1 MTTETGE
8 QKEYAGKGIAG
19 TGLGLGIAG
28 TALGLLAGG
37 NGSGVLGGLFGG
49 KSQDFV
55 TKEEFDLNTKIME
68 RDGEI
73 PLLKA
78 DKYTDS
84 KILETYSILN
94 DKIAALNDKVDSN
107 RDRGDDRLFKAVE
120 KVDHKI
126 DFNKGMQDQVNTQ

>member
-8 QKEYAGKGIAG
+8 QKEYAGRGIAG

-37 NGSGVLGGLFGG
+37 NGSGVLGGLFGN
-49 KSQDFV
+49 KQDYV

-68 RDGEI
+68 KDGEI
-73 PLLKA
+73 ALLKA
-78 DKYTDS
+78 DKYTDG

-107 RDRGDDRLFKAVE
+107 RDRSDDRLSKAVD
-120 KVDHKI
+120 KVDCKI
-126 DFNKGMQDQVNTQ
+126 DFNKNQQD